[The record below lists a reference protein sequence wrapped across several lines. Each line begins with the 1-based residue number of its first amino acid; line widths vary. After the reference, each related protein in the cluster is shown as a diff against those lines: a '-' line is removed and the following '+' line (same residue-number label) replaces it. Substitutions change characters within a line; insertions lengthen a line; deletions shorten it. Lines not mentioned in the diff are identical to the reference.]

1 MERVVVTG
9 VGLVTPNGIGTEA
22 SWQSLINGQSGVG
35 PITLFDA
42 TDAYSTR
49 IAAEVKNFDAAEF
62 MERKKI
68 KEVSRF
74 TTFAMAATKMALD
87 QAQLDLTEEERD
99 RAGVFIGVGLGG
111 LENLERCTLTLD
123 KKGPGKVSPYFI
135 PSLIANMAAGQVSI
149 AFGFR
154 GPSLAHT
161 SACSSSGHAIGEAL
175 RMMQRGDAE
184 VMIAGGAE
192 STITPIGI
200 AGFSA
205 MFALSRRNDDPEG
218 ASRPWDKGRDGFV
231 CGEGGGTL
239 ILETLTRAKKRG
251 AKILAEVVGYAATSD
266 AYHIT
271 KPAPDHAHAARAMRG
286 ALKDAKLNPEQIEYV
301 NAHGTSTP
309 IGDVEE
315 ARAVANTFGAHAL
328 DKKLWVSSTKSMM
341 GHLLGAAGAV
351 EGIVTVLALRDQVAP
366 PTASFTGLDP
376 QCGLDPVAGTG
387 RPMVL
392 DTALSNNFGFAGANA
407 TVAFARPGGP
417 GAPAPAVGPDEV
429 VVTGFGVITSAGEG
443 AEALWEAYA
452 AGRRQGVPEDG
463 LRLARVEFDRSA
475 AGSAKARRRMDRVSQ
490 LAVAACRA
498 ALGAAG
504 ADADADALAATGVV
518 LGTGIGPMESSERFT
533 VPVLSSGAQAANPAV
548 FPATVYNGAAGQVA
562 MALGTKGPTSTL
574 TSGHAAGAA
583 ALGAAYD
590 MLRAGRAERLLV
602 PAVEAFSPGT
612 LDAYRSIPLFGSAAG
627 RRYTLAEAGIALVL
641 ERRASAERRGAPVHA
656 VVLGHATASDAC
668 GIGRWDPSGDG
679 MERAMREAL
688 RGAGLRPD
696 QVSAVW
702 ANAAGLAA
710 ADRPEQAAVE
720 RVFDMSR
727 VRFEAP
733 KRVLGEPAGAG
744 AHLSAVL
751 AVGAWREGGAHRPVL
766 VNSSSLGG
774 THTSLVL
781 SPAPLQGTESG
792 R

>member
-9 VGLVTPNGIGTEA
+9 IGLVTPNGIGTEP
-22 SWQSLINGQSGVG
+22 SWQSLISGKSGVG
-35 PITLFDA
+35 PITLFEA
-42 TDAYSTR
+42 TDAYATR

-74 TTFAMAATKMALD
+74 TTFAMAATKMALE
-87 QAQLDLTEEERD
+87 QAQLDLTEDERD

-239 ILETLTRAKKRG
+239 VLETLTRAKKRG
-251 AKILAEVVGYAATSD
+251 AI
-266 AYHIT
+266 
-271 KPAPDHAHAARAMRG
+271 
-286 ALKDAKLNPEQIEYV
+286 KDAKLNPEQIEYV

-351 EGIVTVLALRDQVAP
+351 EAAVCLKAIETGMIP
-366 PTASFTGLDP
+366 PTINMDDP
-376 QCGLDPVAGTG
+376 DLEVPLEFVPNKA
-387 RPMVL
+387 RERRIKRAM
-392 DTALSNNFGFAGANA
+392 SNSFGF
-407 TVAFARPGGP
+407 
-417 GAPAPAVGPDEV
+417 
-429 VVTGFGVITSAGEG
+429 
-443 AEALWEAYA
+443 
-452 AGRRQGVPEDG
+452 
-463 LRLARVEFDRSA
+463 
-475 AGSAKARRRMDRVSQ
+475 
-490 LAVAACRA
+490 
-498 ALGAAG
+498 
-504 ADADADALAATGVV
+504 
-518 LGTGIGPMESSERFT
+518 
-533 VPVLSSGAQAANPAV
+533 
-548 FPATVYNGAAGQVA
+548 
-562 MALGTKGPTSTL
+562 
-574 TSGHAAGAA
+574 
-583 ALGAAYD
+583 
-590 MLRAGRAERLLV
+590 
-602 PAVEAFSPGT
+602 
-612 LDAYRSIPLFGSAAG
+612 
-627 RRYTLAEAGIALVL
+627 
-641 ERRASAERRGAPVHA
+641 
-656 VVLGHATASDAC
+656 
-668 GIGRWDPSGDG
+668 
-679 MERAMREAL
+679 
-688 RGAGLRPD
+688 
-696 QVSAVW
+696 
-702 ANAAGLAA
+702 
-710 ADRPEQAAVE
+710 
-720 RVFDMSR
+720 
-727 VRFEAP
+727 
-733 KRVLGEPAGAG
+733 
-744 AHLSAVL
+744 
-751 AVGAWREGGAHRPVL
+751 
-766 VNSSSLGG
+766 GG
-774 THTSLVL
+774 TNVTLIFS
-781 SPAPLQGTESG
+781 AFEG
-792 R
+792 